1 MTILAADI
9 LAKLYAFIWPLV
21 RISAALMTV
30 PVISVEAANARV
42 RLTLSLAL
50 TAIVFP
56 MYEWPS
62 IDPLSAHGLLTLV
75 NEIAIG
81 VIAGMTLQ
89 VVTSALLVAGQS
101 ISATM
106 SLSMANLLDPNFGN
120 VPVLAQ
126 FLMIMGTLIFLGIGG
141 HLLLISLILDS
152 FRMLPIGESLIG
164 LNAIK
169 NLLAWSSMIFLGSLL
184 IALPIMAMLML
195 INLGLGVVTRAAPS
209 LNIFAVGFP
218 AIIIAGLLLLV
229 ISMGSAGQ
237 RIEWLWMQGFSR
249 LRELLGAS

>member
-1 MTILAADI
+1 M
-9 LAKLYAFIWPLV
+9 
-21 RISAALMTV
+21 
-30 PVISVEAANARV
+30 ANARV

-218 AIIIAGLLLLV
+218 AIIIAGLLRLV

>member
-62 IDPLSAHGLLTLV
+62 IDPLSARGLLTLV

>member
-1 MTILAADI
+1 
-9 LAKLYAFIWPLV
+9 
-21 RISAALMTV
+21 
-30 PVISVEAANARV
+30 
-42 RLTLSLAL
+42 
-50 TAIVFP
+50 
-56 MYEWPS
+56 
-62 IDPLSAHGLLTLV
+62 LTLV

>member
-9 LAKLYAFIWPLV
+9 LANFYAFIWPLV

-30 PVISVEAANARV
+30 PVLSVEAANARV
-42 RLTLSLAL
+42 RLILSLSL
-50 TAIVFP
+50 TAMVFP

-62 IDPLSAHGLLTLV
+62 IDPVSPHGLLTLI

-81 VIAGMTLQ
+81 VLAGMTLQ
-89 VVTSALLVAGQS
+89 VVTAALLVAGQS

-106 SLSMANLLDPNFGN
+106 SLSMANLLDPTFGN

>member
-126 FLMIMGTLIFLGIGG
+126 FLMIMGPLIFLGIGG

>member
-62 IDPLSAHGLLTLV
+62 IDPLSARGLLTLV

-120 VPVLAQ
+120 VPVLTQ